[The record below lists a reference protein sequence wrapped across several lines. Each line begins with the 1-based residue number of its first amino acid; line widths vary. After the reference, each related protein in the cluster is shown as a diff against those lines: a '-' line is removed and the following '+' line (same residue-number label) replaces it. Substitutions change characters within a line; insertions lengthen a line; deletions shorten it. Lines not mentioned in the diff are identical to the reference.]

1 MRRRL
6 SQNPIILDLIKR
18 VSGSMARLQRSYQV
32 VKTLYQT
39 ANAMGVADEPVEDM
53 FEEMWMEATG
63 PFNWASEILNVPDY
77 QYEDYLINEMGFDSS
92 DIVTFADETGSFTEH
107 RLAMALENLEQ
118 AEANTEEL
126 IGQLLELI
134 HDHKESLKANPWF
147 RRHGPYG
154 L

>member
-1 MRRRL
+1 MTNLDRMT
-6 SQNPIILDLIKR
+6 ILDRIKS
-18 VSGSMARLQRSYQV
+18 VAKSTAKLQRSYQII
-32 VKTLYQT
+32 KTLYQT

-63 PFNWASEILNVPDY
+63 PFNWACEILNVPDC

-107 RLAMALENLEQ
+107 RLALALENLEQ

-126 IGQLLELI
+126 IVQLLDLI
-134 HDHKESLKANPWF
+134 HDHKETLKANPWHN